1 MARPRSDLT
10 LLIKAKLIAR
20 LRDGFHAPGQRF
32 FSNRALSSHFGV
44 SYQTAHRLIQ
54 ELVSEGWLE
63 RRAAAGTYVAGPA
76 MTLNGAELLFHE
88 RAGREGSFGARLLA
102 ELKQGLELAGVDTR
116 VTLSGDD
123 GPDLVDSS
131 RLPVL
136 WDCPHA
142 MVALAS
148 QRRFLVVLNDR
159 PPPGLAAG
167 FVDSVATDDFSGGVA
182 AAELLETVVNR
193 RKLAVFAGPKQD
205 RRSQQRVAGF
215 LSHAPN
221 AVVVWAESWFAEEA
235 ARVAPR
241 LAGNRFEGVFCCN
254 DRLAEAL
261 LAAGTTAA
269 VVGFDDAPVAEHLD
283 LTTIAV
289 PWAEIV
295 AAAVDLVRGRLAGR
309 TGAAAQLIF
318 APRPV
323 MRGTLGR
330 RNHALL

>member
-10 LLIKAKLIAR
+10 LLVKAKLIAR

-54 ELVSEGWLE
+54 ELESEGWLE

-76 MTLNGAELLFHE
+76 TSLIGAELLFHE
-88 RAGREGSFGARLLA
+88 RAKREGSFGARLLA

-116 VTLSGDD
+116 MTFTRDNDS
-123 GPDLVDSS
+123 DLAESD

-136 WDCPHA
+136 WNSPQA
-142 MVALAS
+142 MAALAS

-159 PPPGLAAG
+159 PPPGLASG

-182 AAELLETVVNR
+182 AAELLESVVTR

-215 LSHAPN
+215 LSHAPK
-221 AVVVWAESWFAEEA
+221 ATVIWAESWFTEEA

-241 LAGNRFEGVFCCN
+241 LAGSRFEGVFCCN

-261 LAAGTTAA
+261 LAAGTMAA
-269 VVGFDDAPVAEHLD
+269 VVGFDDAPVAEALN
-283 LTTIAV
+283 LTTIAI
-289 PWAEIV
+289 PWADIV
-295 AAAVDLVRGRLAGR
+295 AAAVDIVRGRMAGR
-309 TGAAAQLIF
+309 TSAAAQLIF

-330 RNHALL
+330 RSVV